1 MYGQDFVFNGRS
13 LSEFGM
19 MMCVFDNAEDDKL
32 SLGRELISTELTSY
46 RDYIHIL
53 GSKHTETL
61 SFQVSIIK
69 SICENKTQNEMAISR
84 SELRNITNWL
94 TGNTSASTFH
104 LIDEDKL
111 FDEYIE
117 YDCVCTDIE
126 PFVVG
131 GTIYGMTVT
140 FTCNAPYGYSERT
153 IYKNA
158 GDNASYSDT
167 FSFSIY
173 NDSDVLS
180 SLYRP
185 EIVKI
190 YPKWSSTINGTITNT
205 TLNKS
210 LTLYKTL
217 TNSSSY
223 LTIDTKR
230 KIFYENDKHSS
241 PIPLSELGIS
251 TKTLINNVNTYGTDG
266 MYWFELA
273 QGENEFVVKDY
284 IIKVEMECRFPR
296 KVGGF

>member
-19 MMCVFDNAEDDKL
+19 IMCVFDDTEDDKL

-53 GSKHTETL
+53 GSKYTETL

-84 SELRNITNWL
+84 SELRSITNWL
-94 TGNTSASTFH
+94 TGTTSASTFH
-104 LIDEDKL
+104 LVDEDKR

-117 YDCVCTDIE
+117 YDCICTDIE
-126 PFVVG
+126 PFIVSGV
-131 GTIYGMTVT
+131 IYGMTIT
-140 FTCNAPYGYSERT
+140 FTCNAPYGYSEKI
-153 IYKNA
+153 IYVN
-158 GDNASYSDT
+158 DNEPYSDT

-190 YPKWSSTINGTITNT
+190 YPREKTIDVVITNT

-210 LTLYKTL
+210 LTLNKVFTD
-217 TNSSSY
+217 SSSY

-230 KIFYENDKHSS
+230 KIFYENDNYSS
-241 PIPLSELGIS
+241 PILFSELGI
-251 TKTLINNVNTYGTDG
+251 TTENLINSVNTYGTNSI
-266 MYWFELA
+266 YWFDLA
-273 QGENEFVVKDY
+273 IGENEFVIKNDVL
-284 IIKVEMECRFPR
+284 KVEMECRFPR